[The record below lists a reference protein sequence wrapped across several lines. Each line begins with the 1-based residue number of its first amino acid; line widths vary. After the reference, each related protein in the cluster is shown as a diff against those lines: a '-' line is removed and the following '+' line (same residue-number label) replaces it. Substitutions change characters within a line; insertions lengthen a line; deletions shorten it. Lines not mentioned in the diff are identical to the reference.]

1 MGKFSG
7 ILFCTDLDGTILNSS
22 GKVSEQNKKA
32 IEYFQ
37 SEGGTFT
44 FITGRMP
51 YVSGAI
57 YDMIR
62 PNAPFGCINGGGIF
76 DKNKNDYLWCETL
89 PVDILDSVRYVYENH
104 PAISIQINCKS
115 QIYFLHDNEST
126 KHFREITGHP
136 FVTTEIDELDE
147 PICKVVFNTLD
158 VDYLHRIRKEV
169 EALPNAGLF
178 DFTMGADTYF
188 ELLPKSC
195 NKGTLLIKMAKLLGY
210 DMAKTV
216 AVGDYENDLVM
227 IKVAGIGY
235 AVANACTEL
244 KAAADRITVSND
256 EHAIA
261 RIIEDLDKEIN
272 V

>member
-22 GKVSEQNKKA
+22 HEVSEQNKKA

-37 SEGGTFT
+37 SEGGAFT

-76 DKNKNDYLWCETL
+76 DKEKDDYLWCETL
-89 PVDILDSVRYVYENH
+89 PGESLDSVRYVYENH
-104 PAISIQINCKS
+104 PDISIQINCKR
-115 QIYFLHDNEST
+115 QIYFLHDNEAT
-126 KHFREITGHP
+126 KHFRDVTGHP

-147 PICKVVFNTLD
+147 PVCKIVFNTTD
-158 VDYLHRIRKEV
+158 VEYLQQIRQEV
-169 EALPNAGLF
+169 EALPYASLF
-178 DFTMGADTYF
+178 DYTMGASTYF
-188 ELLPKSC
+188 EILPKNC
-195 NKGTLLIKMAKLLGY
+195 NKGTLLVKMAELLGY

-216 AVGDYENDLVM
+216 AVGDYENDTVM
-227 IKVAGIGY
+227 VKVAGTGY
-235 AVANACTEL
+235 AVANACPEL
-244 KAAADRITVSND
+244 KAIANRITVSND

-261 RIIEDLDKEIN
+261 KIIEDLDNEIR
-272 V
+272 